1 MLSVFFMFI
10 ILICLTTIFISI
22 KGILFKR
29 RCFVIKEQQINE
41 QIRDK
46 EVRLIGPDGEQMG
59 IMHPKEAL
67 VLAQENFLDLVKIA
81 PKAKPPVCKI
91 MDYGKY
97 KYQLSKK
104 EKDARKKQKTI
115 SVKEIRL
122 RPAIE
127 DHDLNTK
134 ANHGKKFLKSGDK
147 VKISIRFRG
156 RELGHKNMGYEIM
169 DKFFN
174 LLEDLGEPVGKPKFE
189 GNSLVLVVEPAKN
202 K

>member
-1 MLSVFFMFI
+1 MI
-10 ILICLTTIFISI
+10 
-22 KGILFKR
+22 GADG
-29 RCFVIKEQQINE
+29 QQ
-41 QIRDK
+41 
-46 EVRLIGPDGEQMG
+46 LG
-59 IMHPKEAL
+59 IMSWNEAL
-67 VLAQENFLDLVKIA
+67 DLAQESSLDLVKIA
-81 PKAKPPVCKI
+81 PNAKPPVCKI

-97 KYQLSKK
+97 KYQQSKK
-104 EKDARKKQKTI
+104 EKDARKKQKVI

-134 ANHGKKFLKSGDK
+134 ANQAKKFLKSGDK
-147 VKISIRFRG
+147 VKVSVRFRG
-156 RELGHKNMGYEIM
+156 REMGHKNLGYELM

-174 LLEDLGEPVGKPKFE
+174 LLEDLGESNGKPKFE